1 MRGCDARLGFYEHLE
16 KLSSGTRAKQ
26 GRIKPVSAVFAIT
39 RVMSQMQTVFN
50 FMILQ
55 QEQFT
60 GGIARPVKTVAVPFP
75 SSLSLPLFLS
85 LLPANSLPTVQI
97 NTKYS
102 AQYLFME
109 KRAQQTGQQHVNTL
123 VLGNMR
129 ACMYLPFP
137 PFPSSAD
144 PRCRNSFRNHQS
156 VNELWQ
162 KITSSSYAKYKEIV
176 GKA

>member
-16 KLSSGTRAKQ
+16 KVSSGTRAEQ

-85 LLPANSLPTVQI
+85 LASKFVANCANKHKILGAIFVYGKESTTNRPT
-97 NTKYS
+97 
-102 AQYLFME
+102 
-109 KRAQQTGQQHVNTL
+109 
-123 VLGNMR
+123 
-129 ACMYLPFP
+129 AC
-137 PFPSSAD
+137 
-144 PRCRNSFRNHQS
+144 
-156 VNELWQ
+156 
-162 KITSSSYAKYKEIV
+162 
-176 GKA
+176 